1 MGEMKILE
9 KKEFLEDLIDYMIG
23 IGKPIGKSPVM
34 GYKELDLH
42 QLFSEVMVYGGF
54 HEVVKKVGTWAKIWK
69 RLDNF
74 DASVTDASYRL
85 KKNYERCL
93 LDYEY
98 KCFPENRTKYGLG
111 IGLGMGLGGS
121 ASATSALLVTA
132 LGSSMTM
139 SPRMNGHK
147 RDHSTSAANASEMI
161 SNSSSASNSNSP
173 SSSFSPR
180 SQDNSSNASNHAD
193 IQSTS
198 HESLD
203 LMLHLERDSNGQV
216 VVPLDLGDC
225 IVDSLGSII
234 PRSPYI
240 TAKHIWSVGFKSSF
254 LLSANSENTNPNSS
268 PNSNSNSNTNNGQ
281 EEKEKL
287 KIVSQIIDA
296 GGKPMFMITSSDEP
310 NAPVI
315 ATSPSSAWRALVKRF
330 KANEYNRG
338 KMNMSTVLGSVS
350 GSQLFGTSSP
360 IIKDLIRELPNA
372 DKALQL
378 QSTLNKQIREKNKK
392 RKLSSSDEEDEEYF
406 DDIADEQPRKQS
418 KYQSMYQSSLTP
430 SASQEDLTSVAN
442 ELDDVEDLETAIAT
456 LCSLKYS
463 PVSVN

>member
-1 MGEMKILE
+1 
-9 KKEFLEDLIDYMIG
+9 
-23 IGKPIGKSPVM
+23 
-34 GYKELDLH
+34 
-42 QLFSEVMVYGGF
+42 
-54 HEVVKKVGTWAKIWK
+54 
-69 RLDNF
+69 
-74 DASVTDASYRL
+74 
-85 KKNYERCL
+85 
-93 LDYEY
+93 
-98 KCFPENRTKYGLG
+98 
-111 IGLGMGLGGS
+111 LGMGL
-121 ASATSALLVTA
+121 ATSALLATA
-132 LGSSMTM
+132 LGSSM
-139 SPRMNGHK
+139 SPRINGHK
-147 RDHSTSAANASEMI
+147 REHSTSAANASEMAI
-161 SNSSSASNSNSP
+161 SNSSSASNSP
-173 SSSFSPR
+173 STSFSPR

-193 IQSTS
+193 LQRTAS

-203 LMLHLERDSNGQV
+203 LMMHLERDSNGQV

-225 IVDSLGSII
+225 IVESLGSII

-254 LLSANSENTNPNSS
+254 LLPSNSENTNPNSS
-268 PNSNSNSNTNNGQ
+268 PNSNSNSNSNTNNSQ
-281 EEKEKL
+281 ESEKEKV

-315 ATSPSSAWRALVKRF
+315 ATSPSSAWRSLIKRF
-330 KANEYNRG
+330 KASEYNRG
-338 KMNMSTVLGSVS
+338 KMNMSINLASVS

-430 SASQEDLTSVAN
+430 SVSQEDLTSVAN

-463 PVSVN
+463 PISVN

>member
-1 MGEMKILE
+1 
-9 KKEFLEDLIDYMIG
+9 
-23 IGKPIGKSPVM
+23 M

-42 QLFSEVMVYGGF
+42 QLFSEVMAYGGF

-111 IGLGMGLGGS
+111 MGISG
-121 ASATSALLVTA
+121 SATSALLATA
-132 LGSSMTM
+132 LGSSMSMNMSM
-139 SPRMNGHK
+139 SPRINGHK
-147 RDHSTSAANASEMI
+147 REHSTSANAGEAI

-193 IQSTS
+193 IQGTSS

-216 VVPLDLGDC
+216 IVPLDLGDC
-225 IVDSLGSII
+225 IVESLGSII

-254 LLSANSENTNPNSS
+254 LLPAASENTNPNSS
-268 PNSNSNSNTNNGQ
+268 PNSNSNTNNSQ
-281 EEKEKL
+281 EEKEKPKL
-287 KIVSQIIDA
+287 VSQIIDA

-315 ATSPSSAWRALVKRF
+315 ATSPSSAWRALAKRF